1 MSHTI
6 DPNAVATMQ
15 GRELDA
21 LIAEHLFGWRVGDIS
36 SKRRAP
42 APALMGK
49 LSEPK
54 NGPDKWLVC
63 PHYTTDHAAFF
74 AMVEAVRAKGWAM
87 QIDWWPGGHA
97 SVDLVPVKDDQP
109 DESRRPVRGEGSTL
123 TLAFARAALQACL
136 MDTKREDNRS

>member
-74 AMVEAVRAKGWAM
+74 AMVEAVRAKGWEVVNM
-87 QIDWWPGGHA
+87 RYYRSNRGWY
-97 SVDLVPVKDDQP
+97 VRLDDIKL
-109 DESRRPVRGEGSTL
+109 RPVTAIGDTL
-123 TLAFARAALQACL
+123 PLAFARAALQAIL
-136 MDTKREDNRS
+136 MESTS